1 MNKISSDFAY
11 LNCNFNLNRKI
22 LIAFEILS
30 RLTYTVDILYP
41 VHVAAG
47 FKYEKQQS
55 WFWN

>member
-55 WFWN
+55 RF